1 MMCYSPICS
10 SLTPR
15 SPDTEQH
22 QGPHLGLSGRL
33 RPLQDRPP
41 RLSGCAQTAPRSA
54 SGICSARSG
63 PFPTRRKAVNQRI
76 NSSGGLF
83 QERRGGAWRQ
93 NGHVRQ
99 GEAGS
104 DCRSGAVGASRAGAD
119 GSGVGAAEGTPV
131 SRLFSPSAPAIGPE
145 ARGLGRQDRSV
156 GLKGSTWSWARG
168 GPGETREGG
177 WREGRLEA
185 LAGGSGGG
193 NPLPASPLQGDGPR

>member
-1 MMCYSPICS
+1 M
-10 SLTPR
+10 
-15 SPDTEQH
+15 
-22 QGPHLGLSGRL
+22 
-33 RPLQDRPP
+33 
-41 RLSGCAQTAPRSA
+41 
-54 SGICSARSG
+54 
-63 PFPTRRKAVNQRI
+63 NQRI

-193 NPLPASPLQGDGPR
+193 NPLPASPLQGDCPQ